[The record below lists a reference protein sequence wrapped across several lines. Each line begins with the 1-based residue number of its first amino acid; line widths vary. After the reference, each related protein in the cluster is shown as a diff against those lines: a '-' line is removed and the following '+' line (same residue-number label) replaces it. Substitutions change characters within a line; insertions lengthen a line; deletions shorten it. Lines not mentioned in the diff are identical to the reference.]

1 MFVVVQCVLYT
12 LANGSNALLMH
23 NNIIDIDK
31 YKNNWMK
38 LMGEVGM
45 AVQIRALARAYTP
58 CILRMKLHDVVY
70 CCGLQIV
77 IVYNS
82 MTLTNYCTV
91 KKRCYTTPTS
101 LNMGAFSYTRVLQ
114 NTPWV
119 FMDVWKTP
127 IGVSIHHYVLTGCQ
141 QILYHCRYNLKKS

>member
-58 CILRMKLHDVVY
+58 CTLRMKLHDVVY

-91 KKRCYTTPTS
+91 KKR
-101 LNMGAFSYTRVLQ
+101 VLY
-114 NTPWV
+114 NTHLIKYGGV
-119 FMDVWKTP
+119 FIHPSAPKHP
-127 IGVSIHHYVLTGCQ
+127 LGVYGC
-141 QILYHCRYNLKKS
+141 L